1 MTDAL
6 QTRLPSVCSTV
17 QIGAVLCKLLMVPAK
32 LDVVRADADGNQIT
46 VEEPAFQHELVRGF
60 YDEKGKGW
68 WKKYGMVSMHDSLMD
83 RLTNSE
89 VGQLVSGLSML
100 TWIVYM

>member
-1 MTDAL
+1 MHSAKL
-6 QTRLPSVCSTV
+6 WSSQTPTTHLLSASHCVSQV
-17 QIGAVLCKLLMVPAK
+17 SYDLLQIGAVLCK
-32 LDVVRADADGNQIT
+32 ADADGNQIT
-46 VEEPAFQHELVRGF
+46 VEEPAFGHELVRGF

-89 VGQLVSGLSML
+89 VCDP
-100 TWIVYM
+100 T